1 MFNDCCFICIYIMI
15 YNFICYFDLK
25 RKQFNRKNNNGI
37 MLIMNEVIRLMWN
50 VLFNVLIISR
60 KIVLGVINEDRN
72 RSFWYKMYRN
82 DMFLLML
89 MMFFQ
94 FISRFMMFVIVDGDQ

>member
-1 MFNDCCFICIYIMI
+1 
-15 YNFICYFDLK
+15 
-25 RKQFNRKNNNGI
+25 

-50 VLFNVLIISR
+50 VLFNVLIINR

-89 MMFFQ
+89 MMFF
-94 FISRFMMFVIVDGDQ
+94 